1 MTTRFLSMLVV
12 GALALAA
19 CGDGDAADDAPDDAA
34 GDPAGTSAGSVDE
47 TSGGEAGGVRG
58 EAARLAI
65 EAAAV
70 EGLELDAACVD
81 ELAAQLT
88 DDDARALVDAGI
100 DGDPALSA
108 EGEALT
114 AQLLTCVDEEA
125 LVDLF
130 VDGLEQSGEAFDEA
144 CVRENLDAVDL
155 SAALGEDE
163 TPRDLL
169 SAVVGCVDLGE

>member
-1 MTTRFLSMLVV
+1 MTTRFIAMLAV
-12 GALALAA
+12 GALASTA
-19 CGDGDAADDAPDDAA
+19 CGGDDAADDRNDDPPDATTA
-34 GDPAGTSAGSVDE
+34 E
-47 TSGGEAGGVRG
+47 TSGDTGASGGGVAGDRG

-65 EAAAV
+65 EAAAAD
-70 EGLELDAACVD
+70 GLELDEACVD

-88 DDDARALVDAGI
+88 DDDARAMVDAGI

-114 AQLLTCVDEEA
+114 AQLLTCVDQEA

-144 CVRENLDAVDL
+144 CVRENLAEADL
-155 SAALGEDE
+155 GRALDEDE
-163 TPRDLL
+163 APRDLL
-169 SAVVGCVDLGE
+169 SAVVDCVDLGG

>member
-1 MTTRFLSMLVV
+1 MLAV

-19 CGDGDAADDAPDDAA
+19 CGDDDTADDAPDVPMGGSTAETA
-34 GDPAGTSAGSVDE
+34 GADIGG
-47 TSGGEAGGVRG
+47 TSGGGVVGVRG
-58 EAARLAI
+58 QVARLAI

-70 EGLELDAACVD
+70 EGLELDAGCVD
-81 ELAAQLT
+81 QLAAQLT

-100 DGDPALSA
+100 DGVPALSA
-108 EGEALT
+108 HGDALT

-144 CVRENLDAVDL
+144 CVRANLDDVDL
-155 SAALGEDE
+155 GEARGEDE
-163 TPRDLL
+163 SSRDLL
-169 SAVVGCVDLGE
+169 GAVVDCVDLGG

>member
-1 MTTRFLSMLVV
+1 VTTRFISMLAV

-19 CGDGDAADDAPDDAA
+19 CGDGDAADDAPGDAA
-34 GDPAGTSAGSVDE
+34 GDPAE
-47 TSGGEAGGVRG
+47 TSGGSVDGTSGAGVGGLRA
-58 EAARLAI
+58 EAARLAV

-70 EGLELDAACVD
+70 EGLELDGACVD
-81 ELAAQLT
+81 EFAAQLT

-100 DGDPALSA
+100 DGDPVLSA
-108 EGEALT
+108 EGNELT
-114 AQLLTCVDEEA
+114 AKLLTCVDEEA

-144 CVRENLDAVDL
+144 CVRENLDSVDL

-169 SAVVGCVDLGE
+169 SAVVGCVDLGG